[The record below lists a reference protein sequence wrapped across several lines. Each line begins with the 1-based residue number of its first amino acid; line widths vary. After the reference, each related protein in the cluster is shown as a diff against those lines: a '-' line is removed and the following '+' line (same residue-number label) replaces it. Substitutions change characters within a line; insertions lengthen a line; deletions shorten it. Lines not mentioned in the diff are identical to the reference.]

1 MIGMDRETV
10 QIVPYNP
17 RWPQIYDNEATL
29 IIQALGSNC
38 LAIHHFGST
47 SVSGLSAKAKIDIL
61 AIVKDFSCVDT
72 STLEKLGFENRG
84 EVIPSG
90 RYFSKNTPRIHLHLF
105 EEGNPL
111 IEHNLMFRDW
121 LRTHDDDRDAYSKIK
136 KDLASKHTDGMS
148 YCNAKTEFIN
158 TIIEKAKKHRKNP

>member
-1 MIGMDRETV
+1 MDRETV

-17 RWPQIYDNEATL
+17 QWPKIYDNEAAL
-29 IIQALGSNC
+29 IIQALGSSC

-47 SVSGLSAKAKIDIL
+47 SVLGLSAKAKIDIL

-72 STLEKLGFENRG
+72 STLEKSGFENRG

-90 RYFSKNTPRIHLHLF
+90 RYYSKNTPPIHLHLF
-105 EEGNPL
+105 ENGNPL
-111 IEHNLMFRDW
+111 IENNLMFRDW
-121 LRTHDDDRDAYSKIK
+121 LRTHDDDRDAYSRIK

-148 YCNAKTEFIN
+148 YCIAKTEFIN
-158 TIIEKAKKHRKNP
+158 TIIEKAKRHRMNP